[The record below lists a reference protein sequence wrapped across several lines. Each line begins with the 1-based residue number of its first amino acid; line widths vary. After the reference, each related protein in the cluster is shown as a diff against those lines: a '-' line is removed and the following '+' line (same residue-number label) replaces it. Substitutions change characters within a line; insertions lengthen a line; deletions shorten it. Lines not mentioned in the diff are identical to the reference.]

1 MFELMPFDRRHN
13 NSISRYDSFKELEN
27 FSRGFWDMDHPWSF
41 GDNQQLH
48 QFSTDI
54 RDDGDKYVIEADLP
68 GFNKEDINVDI
79 QGNRLTISAQ
89 RSTQSEDKDAKG
101 NYIRCER
108 SYGSYSRSFDISG
121 INTEA
126 VTAEYKDGVLTL
138 DLPKPTEEKPD
149 VRRLTIQ

>member
-13 NSISRYDSFKELEN
+13 NSISRYDPFKELEN
-27 FSRGFWDMDHPWSF
+27 FNRGFWDMDHPWSF
-41 GDNQQLH
+41 GDNQQLR

-108 SYGSYSRSFDISG
+108 SYGSYSRSFDVSG
-121 INTEA
+121 VDVDAIKAN
-126 VTAEYKDGVLTL
+126 YRHGVLQLT
-138 DLPKPTEEKPD
+138 LPKKAEPQPTSRHIEIE
-149 VRRLTIQ
+149 